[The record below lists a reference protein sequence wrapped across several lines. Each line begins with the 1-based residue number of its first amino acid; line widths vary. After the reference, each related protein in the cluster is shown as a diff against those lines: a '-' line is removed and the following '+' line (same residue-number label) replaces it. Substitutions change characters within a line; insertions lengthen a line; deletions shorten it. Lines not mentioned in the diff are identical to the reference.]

1 MWVNWQWA
9 MKCYKCGAGMRAIST
24 EDGVPLWDCG
34 DCGTQLPRLP
44 LDSQPTIEIEEGNWE
59 KEMRSPRELLLKV
72 VSDALDEFGDEALGK
87 RVGPGDIEAWVD
99 KWLKRESLVEE
110 ARKGYHE
117 ANHPV
122 SSQYAPVE
130 EA

>member
-1 MWVNWQWA
+1 MRTLAEIKKQILYLEARKPDASLYPNSYNRWEGEIRTLRWV
-9 MKCYKCGAGMRAIST
+9 M
-24 EDGVPLWDCG
+24 
-34 DCGTQLPRLP
+34 
-44 LDSQPTIEIEEGNWE
+44 EGNAT
-59 KEMRSPRELLLKV
+59 SQRELLLKV

-99 KWLKRESLVEE
+99 KWLKRESLVVE

-122 SSQYAPVE
+122 SSQYA
-130 EA
+130 